1 MKRRNFIV
9 LHYIPYH
16 KTCKV
21 KNIIIS
27 LLLVSAGNLLLN
39 AQERDFDF
47 YIGHAR
53 ENSPLINK
61 AENEKKIVALD
72 LQQMNRI
79 LFKPEINVNSG
90 FTFSPVI
97 SRDNNNS
104 SFHLVSEGATDY
116 FGHDLALTD
125 GGQYQALVSVRQSI
139 LSGSRYKAYVNKADI
154 SQQINENIITLT
166 IHELQQVVGYQ
177 YLLCIRSLK
186 EAENSLSLVRNLE
199 EQYALIKKL
208 VENGVYKQTDL
219 MLMQIEIENYN
230 LEYKGYKADYIS
242 NIYDLNLICG
252 ISDTIVPRLPDIEFK
267 IDPLPGAKS
276 GFLTGFKLDSLYIL
290 SDQAVNELKYKPQL
304 DLFADAGLNAAYLPY
319 PRRLGLSAG
328 LALTWNIFDGHQ
340 KNIQREKSNVSLQ
353 TLEFRKNN
361 FMTQNEISRKKILNQ
376 INSVKER
383 IILNEMQA
391 DKYKHLADA
400 YVKELSIGEAS
411 VMDYKNL
418 LKDIAA
424 NNQEL
429 LQLRMENQFLI
440 NSLNYLNF

>member
-1 MKRRNFIV
+1 MKRKSCIV
-9 LHYIPYH
+9 LHYVTYH
-16 KTCKV
+16 KNSKV
-21 KNIIIS
+21 KNIIIF
-27 LLLVSAGNLLLN
+27 LLLVTTGNMFLN
-39 AQERDFDF
+39 GQERDIDF

-53 ENSPLINK
+53 ENSPLINQ
-61 AENEKKIVALD
+61 AENEKKIVSLD

-79 LFKPEINVNSG
+79 LCKPEINVISG

-104 SFHLVSEGATDY
+104 RFHLVSEGATDY

-125 GGQYQALVSVRQSI
+125 GGQYQALVSVRQPV
-139 LSGSRYKAYVNKADI
+139 LSGSRYRAFVNKADI
-154 SQQINENIITLT
+154 SQQINENNITLT
-166 IHELQQVVGYQ
+166 IHELEQVVGYQ

-199 EQYALIKKL
+199 EQYALIQKL

-230 LEYKGYKADYIS
+230 LEYIGYKAEYIS

-252 ISDTIVPRLPDIEFK
+252 ISDSVVPRLQDIEFR

-290 SDQAVNELKYKPQL
+290 SDQAVSELKYKPQL

-340 KNIQREKSNVSLQ
+340 KNIQREKSNVSLR

-429 LQLRMENQFLI
+429 LLLRIENQFLI